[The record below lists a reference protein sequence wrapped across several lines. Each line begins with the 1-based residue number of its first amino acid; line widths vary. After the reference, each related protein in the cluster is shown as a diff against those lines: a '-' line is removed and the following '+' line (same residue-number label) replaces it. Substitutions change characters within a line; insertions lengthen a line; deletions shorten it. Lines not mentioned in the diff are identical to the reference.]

1 MQTDAQLVS
10 ATLNGDSDAFSAL
23 VERYKSRI
31 HGLAISIVGN
41 SSLTPRMLKTS
52 HRRPSWRHILDSK
65 P

>member
-10 ATLNGDSDAFSAL
+10 ATLNGDSDAFSQL

-41 SSLTPRMLKTS
+41 TQDAQDIAQETFLATYLGLET
-52 HRRPSWRHILDSK
+52 LQ
-65 P
+65 